1 MTRGGNQSPVAI
13 IVIFLFIVVIDG
25 TPEACRIDKNTN
37 TTIIKQKG
45 AYMIFVSMLE
55 VIPGKVDEVHKIIK
69 TIKVPKDI
77 KIREFLSLFGKP
89 DYILT
94 FEAPSEEKAL
104 SFILKFVSVAVPK
117 TSLGMPV
124 ERK

>member
-25 TPEACRIDKNTN
+25 TPKACRIDKNTN